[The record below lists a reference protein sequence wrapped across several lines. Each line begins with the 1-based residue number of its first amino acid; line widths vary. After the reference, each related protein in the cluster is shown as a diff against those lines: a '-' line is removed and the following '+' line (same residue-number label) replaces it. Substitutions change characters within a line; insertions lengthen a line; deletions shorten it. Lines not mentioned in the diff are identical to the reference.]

1 MMEGGRERNIYSCLL
16 RPKLADET
24 IGYNEIDERERERER
39 EGSDLDNEK
48 IDSHNRCQRRA

>member
-1 MMEGGRERNIYSCLL
+1 MEGGRERNIYSCLL